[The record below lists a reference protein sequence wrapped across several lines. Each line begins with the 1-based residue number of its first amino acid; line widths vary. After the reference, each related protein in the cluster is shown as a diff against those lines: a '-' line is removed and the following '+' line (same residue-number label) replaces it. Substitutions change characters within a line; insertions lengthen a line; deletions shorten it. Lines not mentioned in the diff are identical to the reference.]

1 MVITFGV
8 ICMHDSMFV
17 LPLEFDQCLLV
28 IDFVRCSF
36 VCLLG
41 AAFCPWFG
49 AALCPCLESLMSW
62 LEPSKE
68 CFDMS
73 LAKSP
78 HLMVLSA
85 FGKWRR
91 TKTKVPIAMCLVFI
105 YKSNVET
112 IRGARAAR
120 MPGSEQWLSQA
131 TSRRWA
137 STSVGEVK
145 CCEGLCFGWTCVL
158 SVFELM
164 FFEWTCV

>member
-1 MVITFGV
+1 MFPRTCICSDSVSILWIHISILWTITMVITFGV

-41 AAFCPWFG
+41 AALCPWFG

-62 LEPSKE
+62 LEPFNK

-73 LAKSP
+73 LANTP
-78 HLMVLSA
+78 HLMVPSA

-91 TKTKVPIAMCLVFI
+91 TQRKHIKIVKTKTE
-105 YKSNVET
+105 S
-112 IRGARAAR
+112 IR
-120 MPGSEQWLSQA
+120 QTLS
-131 TSRRWA
+131 SI
-137 STSVGEVK
+137 SP
-145 CCEGLCFGWTCVL
+145 LL
-158 SVFELM
+158 
-164 FFEWTCV
+164 